1 MCLYKYQ
8 YKFNGEILN
17 CFRITSMIEKMC
29 VLYGNKICEV
39 NGVTYYAFPEVEALA
54 QPGVDKAL
62 RDAGFGYR
70 AGYIS
75 KSANIIMDMGGSE
88 WLEKVTKMNY
98 TDAKK
103 SLMTLTGIGA
113 KVNK

>member
-1 MCLYKYQ
+1 
-8 YKFNGEILN
+8 
-17 CFRITSMIEKMC
+17 MIEKMC